1 MCLFSPFL
9 EMSHSQGTTQ
19 WKIKERLR
27 ISCNFNWFAQ
37 PCFRFWLS
45 LCVCGIKRF
54 KLLLK
59 SESTLKK
66 NGQPQ
71 GTGKICSLKRGFVI
85 SRLCFIYFTITGA
98 NKIVRFTGYFAIWGS
113 LYPGCI
119 GKKMKIR
126 KMSRVSIWPP
136 DRHLGTFLRHI
147 YSFWRRKKYSF
158 SRFLTSFNFLD
169 AYIFYTY
176 LRLKTTKKY
185 CHTKINSNA
194 QI

>member
-1 MCLFSPFL
+1 MSLFFPFL

-59 SESTLKK
+59 SESTLET

-126 KMSRVSIWPP
+126 KMSGVSIWPI
-136 DRHLGTFLRHI
+136 GTWGHFWGTSTFFEDEKNIVFQDFWRVLIFWTHI
-147 YSFWRRKKYSF
+147 YF
-158 SRFLTSFNFLD
+158 TH
-169 AYIFYTY
+169 I
-176 LRLKTTKKY
+176 
-185 CHTKINSNA
+185 
-194 QI
+194 